1 MKDAPKNIILQ
12 CRDFHVSI
20 IEYPK
25 QVSDFKCRNVNC
37 ICPSAVTIDI
47 SATILM
53 QTHYNEQDLMTVK
66 AETDKLIEI
75 KKQLLTL
82 KRLPVTA
89 VQDLLD
95 DVRNNFHNYVATE
108 ARMNQ
113 E

>member
-1 MKDAPKNIILQ
+1 LSAAHTDSQLKMKDAPKNIILQ

-53 QTHYNEQDLMTVK
+53 QTHYTEIELIEIK
-66 AETDKLIEI
+66 AETDKLNEI
-75 KKQLLTL
+75 KKQL
-82 KRLPVTA
+82 
-89 VQDLLD
+89 
-95 DVRNNFHNYVATE
+95 H
-108 ARMNQ
+108 
-113 E
+113 